1 MTMKRLRFLLFAIPV
16 CLISVLIF
24 GAQRSHPANV
34 GGVIDPTC
42 SSSLPC
48 IEYDN
53 NSTGP
58 GIRGISVAGNGLA
71 GSTKNHSTSSA
82 NGRAGL
88 IGNDIGSGSFNS
100 GVHGLSVSGTGVSG
114 LSTSGI
120 GVSGTTSNGVG
131 VQGVSSNSV
140 GMQGV
145 SNTSD
150 AVQGVIGSGVASSF
164 TAVVPGIDRSRSGT
178 TNQGVYGQSTN
189 GIGIQAVSSN
199 FIGAQ
204 VIGGTSLPSVN
215 YPAMSV
221 NGN

>member
-71 GSTKNHSTSSA
+71 GSTKNHSTSAA

-100 GVHGLSVSGTGVSG
+100 GVLGLSVGGTGVSG
-114 LSTSGI
+114 QSTS
-120 GVSGTTSNGVG
+120 GVG
-131 VQGVSSNSV
+131 VQGSGGSV
-140 GMQGV
+140 GV
-145 SNTSD
+145 
-150 AVQGVIGSGVASSF
+150 
-164 TAVVPGIDRSRSGT
+164 SGT
-178 TNQGVYGQSTN
+178 ATGTTGVGVLATTTN
-189 GIGIQAVSSN
+189 GNEQL
-199 FIGAQ
+199 FE
-204 VIGGTSLPSVN
+204 
-215 YPAMSV
+215 
-221 NGN
+221 GNN